1 MAKKKKVSRK
11 ELLREDDAF
20 IQAANSSAE
29 WVKEHQKPVIASAIA
44 VVVAIVGTWLGLI
57 YTENRDTAASDALT
71 QAMAVFDAQVV
82 AEEAD
87 PTATPPIFATD
98 DEKWAAAT
106 EAFKKLENGSGAL
119 SSIGTFYLADIAER
133 NGDLAGAKQGFRDAL
148 TNLSG
153 QDTLYFLAVERLAYL
168 QEKEGKAAD
177 ALTTLKKL
185 QSKDGFYAD
194 YASFHQARI
203 HLAGGEKDKARALLE
218 RVESDFPQSSLR
230 ENVKERLALLGRSA
244 DAGDA
249 KAPTADPADPAKA
262 EAAQK

>member
-29 WVKEHQKPVIASAIA
+29 WVKDHQKAVIASAMA
-44 VVVAIVGTWLGLI
+44 VVVLIVGTWLGLI
-57 YTENRDTAASDALT
+57 YTDNRDSAASDALT

-106 EAFKKLENGSGAL
+106 EAFKKLESGSGAL

-133 NGDLAGAKQGFRDAL
+133 NGD
-148 TNLSG
+148 
-153 QDTLYFLAVERLAYL
+153 
-168 QEKEGKAAD
+168 
-177 ALTTLKKL
+177 
-185 QSKDGFYAD
+185 
-194 YASFHQARI
+194 
-203 HLAGGEKDKARALLE
+203 
-218 RVESDFPQSSLR
+218 
-230 ENVKERLALLGRSA
+230 
-244 DAGDA
+244 
-249 KAPTADPADPAKA
+249 
-262 EAAQK
+262 